1 MNAFP
6 CRTVVAGCLGL
17 KLRNHLPGLLVLTL
31 VAALAGCAS
40 VGPDYSPPIPRVP
53 AQWST
58 QPDPAITPDPAMIR
72 NWWTVF
78 KDPLLT
84 RYIEAAAAQNLDLMT
99 AAARVKE
106 ARARLGIV
114 TGDRYPLVDA
124 LGDASLSQSSKN
136 IEPGTPLVTT
146 SRHTLGLD
154 ASWELDL
161 FGRVRRSIEAAAAEL
176 EVSEEDRVDVM
187 ISLYAEVA
195 RTYLVVRTAQAR
207 LAATEGNIASQRQVL
222 NLTRTRFQYGLAT
235 DLDVA
240 QAEDVLANSEAQVP
254 PLRSIMRQSMNT
266 LALLLAL
273 PPGSLQEELSQ
284 VKPIPVLPEEVAV
297 GVPSDL
303 LRQRADIR
311 RAERTLAAETAR
323 IGVATA
329 DLYPRFALLG
339 TLGLDATDAA
349 RVFASGSTFYS
360 FGPSLRWNVFDAGRI
375 RSQIKVADA
384 RTEQALLQYEQ
395 TVLGALSEVENAM
408 TAFVEERNRMEALQ
422 RSVAASRRT
431 LELAVDLYKEGLRDF
446 QSVLDAERTLFDVEN
461 QLAVAEGNIAENL
474 VKLYKALGGGWSPGG
489 RTKVGDQTAKGGD
502 GNPETIGR
510 EDAKSPALLTQ

>member
-1 MNAFP
+1 
-6 CRTVVAGCLGL
+6 
-17 KLRNHLPGLLVLTL
+17 
-31 VAALAGCAS
+31 
-40 VGPDYSPPIPRVP
+40 
-53 AQWST
+53 
-58 QPDPAITPDPAMIR
+58 MIR
-72 NWWTVF
+72 SWWTVF

-84 RYIEAAAAQNLDLMT
+84 GYIEAAAAQNLDLMT

-114 TGDRYPLVDA
+114 TGDQYPLVDA
-124 LGDASLSQSSKN
+124 VGDASLLQSSTN

-146 SRHTLGLD
+146 SRHTVGLD

-161 FGRVRRSIEAAAAEL
+161 FGRVRRSIEAATADL
-176 EVSEEDRVDVM
+176 EATEEDRVDVM

-254 PLRSIMRQSMNT
+254 PLRSIMRQSVNT

-273 PPGSLQEELSQ
+273 PPGSLQKELIE
-284 VKPIPVLPEEVAV
+284 VKPIPVLPKEVAV

-303 LRQRADIR
+303 LRQRPDIR
-311 RAERTLAAETAR
+311 RAERKLAAETAR

-360 FGPSLRWNVFDAGRI
+360 LGPSLRWNVFDAGRI

-395 TVLGALSEVENAM
+395 TVLRALSEVENAM

-431 LELAVDLYKEGLRDF
+431 LKLAVDLYKEGLRDF

-461 QLAVAEGNIAENL
+461 QLAVAEGSIAENL
-474 VKLYKALGGGWSPGG
+474 VQLYKALGGGWSPGV
-489 RTKVGDQTAKGGD
+489 RTEVGDQKAAGSD
-502 GNPETIGR
+502 GNLETVGR
-510 EDAKSPALLTQ
+510 EDSKSPALLTQ